1 MKYRYKLSPRVWGR
15 FNTICKL
22 ALGLFLAK
30 TVVNGT
36 VGEIAKLGKIDPM
49 LTMEADKGYYEDR
62 YGDFE
67 TVVEDRRL

>member
-1 MKYRYKLSPRVWGR
+1 
-15 FNTICKL
+15 
-22 ALGLFLAK
+22 LAK

-36 VGEIAKLGKIDPM
+36 VGEIAKLGKMDPM